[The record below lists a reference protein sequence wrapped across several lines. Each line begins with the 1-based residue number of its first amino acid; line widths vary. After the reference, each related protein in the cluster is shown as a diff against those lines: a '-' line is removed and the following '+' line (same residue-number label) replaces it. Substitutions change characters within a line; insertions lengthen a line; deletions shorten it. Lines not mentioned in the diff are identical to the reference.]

1 MLLLALVFTGFGGLL
16 LHTQAQVRS
25 DRTQADIL
33 TRRGNIISY
42 RHRYEHNIIVVT
54 TPSSE
59 LSCSIIVIFV
69 IVELLLHLIPLLS
82 FSFSRPPGLLSA
94 RPQFYLSADSCPAYW
109 PTGVAMQKNVTNYTA
124 SSEEQRSQTCNSR
137 WKQPERILTLVMIKY
152 SEFYS

>member
-16 LHTQAQVRS
+16 LHTQAQVHS
-25 DRTQADIL
+25 DRTQADIF
-33 TRRGNIISY
+33 TRRGNISY
-42 RHRYEHNIIVVT
+42 RHRYEHNII

-69 IVELLLHLIPLLS
+69 IVELLLHLIPLLL

-94 RPQFYLSADSCPAYW
+94 RPQLYSSADTPEYL
-109 PTGVAMQKNVTNYTA
+109 PTKVAMQKNVTNYTA
-124 SSEEQRSQTCNSR
+124 SSEEQKGQTCSSR
-137 WKQPERILTLVMIKY
+137 WKQPERLLSLVMIKY